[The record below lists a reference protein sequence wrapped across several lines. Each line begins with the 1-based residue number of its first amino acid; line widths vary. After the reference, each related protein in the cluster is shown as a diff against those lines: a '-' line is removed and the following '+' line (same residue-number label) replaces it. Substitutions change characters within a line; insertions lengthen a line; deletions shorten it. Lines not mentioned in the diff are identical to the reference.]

1 MKVNG
6 REIRFMRTVK
16 ANCILADHAPDGDI
30 TRYTDIWE
38 SGDYKRSQ
46 EASAVF
52 ISALSDGYESYK
64 AFSEPGYKPHPM
76 TYDEALSLPD
86 ETFTAL
92 FMESLEAFREDGK
105 VTVETEADPGKKT
118 DDSNESES

>member
-6 REIRFMRTVK
+6 RDIRFMRTVK

-30 TRYTDIWE
+30 TKYTDIWE

-52 ISALSDGYESYK
+52 ISALSDGYESFK
-64 AFSEPGYKPHPM
+64 AFSEPGYKPNPIS
-76 TYDEALSLPD
+76 YDEAISLPD
-86 ETFTAL
+86 DLFNDL
-92 FMESLEAFREDGK
+92 FMESLKAFQEDGK
-105 VTVETEADPGKKT
+105 ITVETEADPGKKT
-118 DDSNESES
+118 DGSNESES